1 MPGQSH
7 PAHYHEKKEETFHIL
22 SRSMTVKRNDETF
35 NLKKG
40 DTLLIQRRDV
50 HSFKTKT
57 GVIFEEISTKHIKND
72 SFYIDK
78 NIQRGDPI
86 LRKTVLEDW

>member
-1 MPGQSH
+1 MDCPNGVGCQCISN
-7 PAHYHEKKEETFHIL
+7 
-22 SRSMTVKRNDETF
+22 NDCI
-35 NLKKG
+35 NSNCQKDLRGNSYCALKNG

>member
-1 MPGQSH
+1 M
-7 PAHYHEKKEETFHIL
+7 
-22 SRSMTVKRNDETF
+22 
-35 NLKKG
+35 
-40 DTLLIQRRDV
+40 